1 MCTVSFYNDK
11 DTIILTSNRDEHH
24 SRPAALPPQV
34 YTTEKFQLIY
44 CKDGQ
49 ANGTWM
55 VLRND
60 GTVIVLLNG
69 AFERHPL
76 NPPYRKSRG
85 LVVLDIIS
93 EENCLQKYK
102 SYDLAA
108 IEPFTLVIYSDSHLY
123 ECIWNGI
130 EKFVTEKSTQ
140 ERHIWSSVT
149 LYDREFRELK
159 RNLYQQLTDTNEKLS
174 PADILKF
181 HHSEKDL
188 ENGFIINRNNQL
200 MTFSVTQ
207 IVLTE
212 KINTFTH
219 ADILD
224 DKLYR
229 ITANEF
235 SKKSFL

>member
-1 MCTVSFYNDK
+1 M
-11 DTIILTSNRDEHH
+11 
-24 SRPAALPPQV
+24 
-34 YTTEKFQLIY
+34 
-44 CKDGQ
+44 
-49 ANGTWM
+49 
-55 VLRND
+55 
-60 GTVIVLLNG
+60 
-69 AFERHPL
+69 
-76 NPPYRKSRG
+76 
-85 LVVLDIIS
+85 
-93 EENCLQKYK
+93 
-102 SYDLAA
+102 
-108 IEPFTLVIYSDSHLY
+108 
-123 ECIWNGI
+123 
-130 EKFVTEKSTQ
+130 
-140 ERHIWSSVT
+140 
-149 LYDREFRELK
+149 YDREFRELK